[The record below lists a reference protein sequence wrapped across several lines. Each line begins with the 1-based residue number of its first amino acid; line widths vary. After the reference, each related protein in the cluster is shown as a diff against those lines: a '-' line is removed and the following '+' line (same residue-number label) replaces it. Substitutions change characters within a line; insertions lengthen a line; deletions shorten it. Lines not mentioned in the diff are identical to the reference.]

1 MIIGILGLK
10 GAGKDTIADYLVD
23 NYNYNKD
30 SFAKSLKDATAVMF
44 NWDREMLEG
53 NTPESRA
60 EREVPDPYWSEKLN
74 MDWSP
79 RYALQYLGTNVLRKQ
94 FYDGIW
100 LSSLEHRLLTSK
112 DDTVISDVRFPNEV
126 QLIKNAGGI
135 LIHVVRGPAPEW
147 QELAIQANEGNADAL
162 HIMQTKYS
170 DVHESEWAWAG
181 TEADYTIINKENA
194 FDRLFDDVN
203 AVWRGVTSKPN
214 LTLV

>member
-10 GAGKDTIADYLVD
+10 GAGKDTIADYLVE
-23 NYNYNKD
+23 NYNYKKD
-30 SFAKSLKDATAVMF
+30 SFAASLKDATAVMF

-74 MDWSP
+74 MQWSP
-79 RYALQYLGTNVLRKQ
+79 RFALQYLGTNVLRKQ

-100 LSSLEHRLLTSK
+100 LSSLEHRLLTNK
-112 DDTVISDVRFPNEV
+112 NDTVISDVRFPNEIK
-126 QLIKNAGGI
+126 LIKEAGGV
-135 LIHVVRGPAPEW
+135 LIHVVRGIQPEW
-147 QELAIQANEGNADAL
+147 HEMAVHANNGSKDAL
-162 HIMQTKYS
+162 HIMQVKYE

-181 TEADYTIINKENA
+181 TDADYTIMNNRSFEE
-194 FDRLFDDVN
+194 LFDDVN
-203 AVWRGVTSKPN
+203 IVYNGISTRPR